1 MEPTHAKQR
10 DGRGYRC
17 EESHSGEEIF
27 MQWRSGKEVR
37 SLFIDFWVSKGSKHF
52 PSFSLI
58 PDDPSLLFT
67 IAGMVPFK
75 PYYLG
80 IQKPEAPRA
89 VTSQKCVRTN
99 DIDNVGRTARHH
111 TFFEMLGN
119 FAWGDYFKKESIT
132 WGWEFLTE
140 VIGLEADRMSVTI
153 YKDDEEAYDAW
164 HKLVGIP
171 DNRIFRFDKD
181 DNFWFMG
188 NQGPCGPCSEIM
200 YDQGPEFS
208 CGRPECAVGCE
219 CDRYLEIW
227 NHVFTQFDLQK
238 DGSLVPLP
246 KKNIDTGMGLERL
259 TSIVQR
265 VRTDFETDLFMP
277 MIKRACDM
285 GGIHYGYSPK
295 TDLAVRVIADHV
307 RSVAFMIADGI
318 LPSNDGRGYVL
329 RRLLRRASR
338 FGRLLG
344 VDRPF
349 LLDFLPDV
357 IDLMGDPYRELI
369 DNRLTIEQIIEVEEK
384 RFGRTLLQGTELLDS
399 EVSRLKSA
407 GRSELPGDVAFVL
420 YDTYGFPL
428 ELTTEIVEENGFT
441 VDKPGFEK
449 EMAAQRERA
458 RASSKQKRSALAGDV
473 YSELNERLGDT
484 PFTGYEGAES
494 ENSVAAIVLDGEE
507 AGSLEEGMEGEILL
521 DATPFYGEKGGQVG
535 DTGTIVSSGGKA
547 EVIDTV
553 IRCRGLAVHRV
564 KVLSGSFAAGDRV
577 RTCVNDDRRAA
588 IRRNHTATHLLHE
601 ALCRV
606 LGGHVRQSGSLVG
619 ESSLRFDFTHFEAV
633 TREQLLAVEMEVNAR
648 ILENT
653 DLTVEESDME
663 HAREMGAKALFEE
676 KYGDVVRVV
685 QIPGFSAELC
695 GGLHVSSTG
704 EIGCFKI
711 LREEGIGSGTRRI
724 TAVTGLVAV
733 RLFQKLWRHVND
745 LGALLAVD
753 ENAVLEKVEQLQA
766 EVKVLRRKRDE
777 EKMNALSAG
786 LQDSLS
792 WFALPEGVQGVYGS
806 FESVAADA
814 LREIGDRLKNG
825 KREDGLVILLASV
838 DGENVQIVSMA
849 DEIAVEKGVSAGK
862 IVREASKMLGGGGG
876 GRPNVAQGGG
886 KDPGALK
893 DVFASFQGM
902 VEGQIRGR

>member
-1 MEPTHAKQR
+1 
-10 DGRGYRC
+10 
-17 EESHSGEEIF
+17 

-208 CGRPECAVGCE
+208 CGRPECAVGCD

-745 LGALLAVD
+745 LGAMLAVD

-862 IVREASKMLGGGGG
+862 IVKEASKMLGGGGG

>member
-1 MEPTHAKQR
+1 
-10 DGRGYRC
+10 
-17 EESHSGEEIF
+17 

-745 LGALLAVD
+745 LGAMLAVD

-862 IVREASKMLGGGGG
+862 IVKEASKMLGGGGG

>member
-1 MEPTHAKQR
+1 
-10 DGRGYRC
+10 
-17 EESHSGEEIF
+17 

-208 CGRPECAVGCE
+208 CGSPECAVGCD

-862 IVREASKMLGGGGG
+862 IVKEASKMLGGGGG

>member
-1 MEPTHAKQR
+1 
-10 DGRGYRC
+10 
-17 EESHSGEEIF
+17 

-37 SLFIDFWVSKGSKHF
+37 SLFIDFWVSKGSKHC

-825 KREDGLVILLASV
+825 RREDGLVILLASV

-862 IVREASKMLGGGGG
+862 IVKEASKMLGGGGG

>member
-1 MEPTHAKQR
+1 
-10 DGRGYRC
+10 
-17 EESHSGEEIF
+17 

-37 SLFIDFWVSKGSKHF
+37 SLFIDFWVSKGSRHF

-208 CGRPECAVGCE
+208 CGRPECAVGCD

-329 RRLLRRASR
+329 RRLLRRAAR

-399 EVSRLKSA
+399 EVARLKPA

-484 PFTGYEGAES
+484 PFIGYEGAES

-619 ESSLRFDFTHFEAV
+619 ESSLRFDFTHFEAM

-653 DLTVEESDME
+653 DLAVEESDME

-685 QIPGFSAELC
+685 RIPEFSAELC
-695 GGLHVSSTG
+695 GGLHVASTG

-745 LGALLAVD
+745 LGAMLAVD

-825 KREDGLVILLASV
+825 RREDGLVILLASV

-862 IVREASKMLGGGGG
+862 IVKEASKMLGGGGG

>member
-1 MEPTHAKQR
+1 
-10 DGRGYRC
+10 
-17 EESHSGEEIF
+17 

-606 LGGHVRQSGSLVG
+606 LGGHVRQSGS
-619 ESSLRFDFTHFEAV
+619 
-633 TREQLLAVEMEVNAR
+633 
-648 ILENT
+648 
-653 DLTVEESDME
+653 
-663 HAREMGAKALFEE
+663 
-676 KYGDVVRVV
+676 
-685 QIPGFSAELC
+685 
-695 GGLHVSSTG
+695 
-704 EIGCFKI
+704 
-711 LREEGIGSGTRRI
+711 
-724 TAVTGLVAV
+724 
-733 RLFQKLWRHVND
+733 
-745 LGALLAVD
+745 
-753 ENAVLEKVEQLQA
+753 
-766 EVKVLRRKRDE
+766 
-777 EKMNALSAG
+777 
-786 LQDSLS
+786 
-792 WFALPEGVQGVYGS
+792 
-806 FESVAADA
+806 
-814 LREIGDRLKNG
+814 
-825 KREDGLVILLASV
+825 
-838 DGENVQIVSMA
+838 
-849 DEIAVEKGVSAGK
+849 
-862 IVREASKMLGGGGG
+862 
-876 GRPNVAQGGG
+876 
-886 KDPGALK
+886 
-893 DVFASFQGM
+893 
-902 VEGQIRGR
+902 

>member
-1 MEPTHAKQR
+1 MHAKQR
-10 DGRGYRC
+10 DGRGYSC
-17 EESHSGEEIF
+17 ENSHSGEEIF

-208 CGRPECAVGCE
+208 CGRPECAVGCD

-238 DGSLVPLP
+238 DGTLVPLP

-357 IDLMGDPYRELI
+357 IEMMGDPYRELI

-399 EVSRLKSA
+399 EVSRLKPA

-484 PFTGYEGAES
+484 PFIGYEGAES

-535 DTGTIVSSGGKA
+535 DTGTLISAGGKA

-553 IRCRGLAVHRV
+553 IRCRGLVVHKV
-564 KVLSGSFAAGDRV
+564 KVLSGSFTAGDRV

-619 ESSLRFDFTHFEAV
+619 ESSLRFDFTHFEAM

-653 DLTVEESDME
+653 DLAVEESDME

-745 LGALLAVD
+745 LGAMLAVD

-825 KREDGLVILLASV
+825 RREDGLVILLASV

>member
-1 MEPTHAKQR
+1 
-10 DGRGYRC
+10 
-17 EESHSGEEIF
+17 

-238 DGSLVPLP
+238 DGTLVPLP

-619 ESSLRFDFTHFEAV
+619 ESSLRFDFTHFEAM

>member
-1 MEPTHAKQR
+1 
-10 DGRGYRC
+10 
-17 EESHSGEEIF
+17 

-80 IQKPEAPRA
+80 IQKPEVPRA

-619 ESSLRFDFTHFEAV
+619 ESSLRFDFTHFEAM

-862 IVREASKMLGGGGG
+862 IVKEASKMLGGGGG

>member
-1 MEPTHAKQR
+1 
-10 DGRGYRC
+10 
-17 EESHSGEEIF
+17 

-37 SLFIDFWVSKGSKHF
+37 SLFIDFWVSKGSRHF

-507 AGSLEEGMEGEILL
+507 AGSLDEGMEGEILL

-862 IVREASKMLGGGGG
+862 IVKEASKMLGGGGG

>member
-1 MEPTHAKQR
+1 
-10 DGRGYRC
+10 
-17 EESHSGEEIF
+17 
-27 MQWRSGKEVR
+27 MQWRSGKEIR

-99 DIDNVGRTARHH
+99 DIENVGRTARHH

-132 WGWEFLTE
+132 WGWEFLTD
-140 VIGLEADRMSVTI
+140 VIGLEPDRMSVTI
-153 YKDDEEAYDAW
+153 YEEDEEAYDAW
-164 HKLVGIP
+164 HRLVGIP
-171 DNRIFRFDKD
+171 DERIFRFGKD

-208 CGRPECAVGCE
+208 CGRPECAVGCD

-238 DGSLVPLP
+238 DGTLVPLP

-277 MIKRACDM
+277 LIERACAM

-295 TDLAVRVIADHV
+295 TDLAVRVISDHV

-318 LPSNDGRGYVL
+318 LPSNEGRGYVL
-329 RRLLRRASR
+329 RRLLRRAAR

-357 IDLMGDPYRELI
+357 INMMGDPYRELI
-369 DNRLTIEQIIEVEEK
+369 DNRLTVEQIIDVEEK
-384 RFGRTLLQGTELLDS
+384 RFGRTLLQGTELLDG
-399 EVSRLKSA
+399 EVSRLRSA
-407 GRSELPGDVAFVL
+407 GRTELPGDVAFVL

-428 ELTTEIVEENGFT
+428 ELTMEIAEENGFS
-441 VDKPGFEK
+441 VDKAGFDR
-449 EMAAQRERA
+449 EMTAQRERA
-458 RASSKQKRSALAGDV
+458 RASSKQKRSSLAGDV
-473 YSELNERLGDT
+473 YTEMNEQLGDT
-484 PFTGYEGAES
+484 EFLGYGSAEAVS
-494 ENSVAAIVLDGEE
+494 SVAAVIVDGET
-507 AGSLEEGMEGEILL
+507 ADSLEEGAEGEVLL
-521 DATPFYGEKGGQVG
+521 DATPFYGEKGGQIG
-535 DTGTIVSSGGKA
+535 DTGILACDGGRA
-547 EVIDTV
+547 EVVDTAV
-553 IRCRGLAVHRV
+553 RRGLTVHKV
-564 KVLSGSFAAGDRV
+564 KVLSGRIAPGDSV
-577 RTCVNDDRRAA
+577 RASVNVQRRTA

-601 ALCRV
+601 ALSRV
-606 LGGHVRQSGSLVG
+606 LGGHVRQAGSLVG

-633 TREQLLAVEMEVNAR
+633 TREQLLTVETEVNAR
-648 ILENT
+648 IMENT
-653 DLTVEESDME
+653 VLEVEETDME
-663 HAREMGAKALFEE
+663 SARQTGARALFEE

-695 GGLHVSSTG
+695 GGLHVSATG
-704 EIGCFKI
+704 EIGAFKI

-724 TAVTGLVAV
+724 TAVTGTAAM
-733 RLFQKLWRHVND
+733 RMFQKLWKSFSD
-745 LGALLAVD
+745 LEGLLSAD
-753 ENAVLEKVEQLQA
+753 EDGVLEKVEQLQA
-766 EVKVLRRKRDE
+766 EVKALRRSREE
-777 EKMNALSAG
+777 EKLNALSVN
-786 LQDSLS
+786 LEDRLS
-792 WFALPEGVQGVYGS
+792 RVALKGGVEGVYGS
-806 FESVAADA
+806 FEGLAPDA
-814 LREIGDRLKNG
+814 LRELGDRLKNG
-825 KREDGLVILLASV
+825 HRGEGLVVLLASA
-838 DGENVQIVSMA
+838 DGANVQIIAMA
-849 DEIAVEKGVSAGK
+849 DEKAVAKGVSAGK
-862 IVREASKMLGGGGG
+862 IVKEASSMLGGGGG
-876 GRPNVAQGGG
+876 GRPNLAQGGG
-886 KDPGALK
+886 KDPAALPK
-893 DVFASFQGM
+893 VFESFQAL
-902 VEGQIRGR
+902 VEGQIRN